1 MTPSRSSPPVFNT
14 LLRHPDIRALVWV
27 DRRGNVKARAGQAI
41 SLRIGAD
48 DPTIMMPIDTSQKG
62 PQEAIY
68 ICQFKGEDFLIVVFD
83 QSAEFETLKSDVDE
97 TLKVQMG

>member
-1 MTPSRSSPPVFNT
+1 MTASKSSPPVFNA

-48 DPTIMMPIDTSQKG
+48 DPTIMMPIDTSKKG
-62 PQEAIY
+62 PQEAVY
-68 ICQFKGEDFLIVVFD
+68 ICQYEDEDFLIVVFD
-83 QSAEFETLKSDVDE
+83 QDAEFETLKKDVDE
-97 TLKVQMG
+97 TVATQA

>member
-1 MTPSRSSPPVFNT
+1 MTRSNASPSVFNA

-27 DRRGNVKARAGQAI
+27 DRRGTVKARKGQAI

-48 DPTIMMPIDTSQKG
+48 DPTVMMPIDTSKKG

-68 ICQFKGEDFLIVVFD
+68 ICQYADDDYLIVVFD
-83 QSAEFETLKSDVDE
+83 QEADFETLKTDVDE
-97 TLKVQMG
+97 TLATQR